1 MSLINEKG
9 KIISYESSTLIK
21 QLEQDIAKF
30 GGDTIVAA
38 WCKEYDGV
46 IIYTDYDFFDKNKI
60 LQSNEV
66 KNDEYIKKMT
76 MNALIALLKMQ
87 NKVI

>member
-9 KIISYESSTLIK
+9 KIISYESSALIK

-46 IIYTDYDFFDKNKI
+46 IIYTDYDFTDKNKI

>member
-1 MSLINEKG
+1 MSLINGEG
-9 KIISYESSTLIK
+9 KIISYESSVLIK

-46 IIYTDYDFFDKNKI
+46 IIYTDYDFIDNIEI

-66 KNDEYIKKMT
+66 NNNEYIKKMT

-87 NKVI
+87 NKVL